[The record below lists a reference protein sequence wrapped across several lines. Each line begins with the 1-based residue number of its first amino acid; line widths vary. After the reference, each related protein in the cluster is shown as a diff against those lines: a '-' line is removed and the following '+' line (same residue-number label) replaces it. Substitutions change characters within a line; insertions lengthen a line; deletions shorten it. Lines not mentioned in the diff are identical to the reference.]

1 MNFVDSIKSI
11 FKTILLREEKPSMN
25 KTALITGASGGLG
38 KEFARIH
45 ASKGDNLVLIA
56 RSKDKLEALKFELE
70 KQYSISVV
78 ILVKDLSDQ
87 YAPKA
92 VYEAVKNQ
100 NIRVD
105 YLINNAGFGDF
116 GLFAETNWEK
126 QLEMINLNITCLTYL
141 TRLFLPDMIQ
151 NKYGKILN
159 IASTAAFQPGPT
171 MSVYFATKAFVLS
184 FSEAIANELKG
195 TGVTVTALCPGATD
209 TGFKA
214 ASSLDN
220 SNLFKGT
227 QIATSKEVAEFGY
240 TKMMEGKT
248 VAIHGVVNN
257 LLAQSVRF
265 APRNIVTSLARMK
278 LKEK

>member
-1 MNFVDSIKSI
+1 MS
-11 FKTILLREEKPSMN
+11 

-45 ASKGDNLVLIA
+45 ASKGGNLVLVA
-56 RSKDKLEALKFELE
+56 RSKEKLEELKFELE
-70 KQYSISVV
+70 KQYGISVYV
-78 ILVKDLSDQ
+78 IVKDLSDQ
-87 YAPKA
+87 YAPKV
-92 VYEAVKNQ
+92 VYDELKTQ
-100 NIRVD
+100 KIQVD

-126 QLEMINLNITCLTYL
+126 QLEMINLNVICLTYL
-141 TRLFLPDMIQ
+141 TRLFLPDMIK
-151 NKYGKILN
+151 NGDGKILN

-195 TGVTVTALCPGATD
+195 TGVTVTALCPGATE

-220 SNLFKGT
+220 SNLFKGN

-240 TKMMEGKT
+240 QNMMKGKT
-248 VAIHGVVNN
+248 VAIHGIVNN
-257 LLAQSVRF
+257 LMAQSVRF
-265 APRNIVTSLARMK
+265 APRNIVTAIARLK